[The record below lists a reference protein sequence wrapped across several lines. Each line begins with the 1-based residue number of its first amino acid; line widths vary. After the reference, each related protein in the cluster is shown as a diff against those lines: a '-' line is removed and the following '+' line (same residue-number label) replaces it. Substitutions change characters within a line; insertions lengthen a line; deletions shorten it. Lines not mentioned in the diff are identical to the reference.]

1 MSGTSIVLD
10 TNVSLYLLKGDRR
23 LAAMLEKRP
32 LRISQI
38 TRMELLSYSGI
49 TNGELKRVEVFLES
63 WPVEPIHPAI
73 EALAIAIRHKHKLK
87 LPDSIIAATA
97 SHLDIPLMT
106 ADLRLAK
113 LMSEVQVVRY
123 DPLGS

>member
-1 MSGTSIVLD
+1 MSGHSIVLD
-10 TNVSLYLLKGDRR
+10 TNVCLYLLKGARR
-23 LAAMLEKRP
+23 LAAMLEERP

-73 EALAIAIRHKHKLK
+73 EALAIAIRRKHKLK

>member
-1 MSGTSIVLD
+1 MLTD
-10 TNVSLYLLKGDRR
+10 T
-23 LAAMLEKRP
+23 P

-49 TNGELKRVEVFLES
+49 MREELKRVQVFLET

-73 EALAIAIRHKHKLK
+73 EDLAILIRRKHRLK

-97 SHLDIPLMT
+97 RHLDIPVMT
-106 ADLRLAK
+106 ADQRFERL
-113 LMSEVQVVRY
+113 MPEVQVIRY
-123 DPLGS
+123 EPV

>member
-1 MSGTSIVLD
+1 MSGHSIVLD
-10 TNVSLYLLKGDRR
+10 TNVCLYLLKGARR
-23 LAAMLEKRP
+23 LAAMLEERP

-73 EALAIAIRHKHKLK
+73 EALAIAIRRKHKLK

-97 SHLDIPLMT
+97 SHRDIPLMT

>member
-1 MSGTSIVLD
+1 
-10 TNVSLYLLKGDRR
+10 LLKGDRQ
-23 LAAMLEKRP
+23 LAAMLEQRP

-49 TNGELKRVEVFLES
+49 TKDELKRVQVFLES

-73 EALAIAIRHKHKLK
+73 EDLAIHIRREYRFK

-97 SHLDIPLMT
+97 CHLDIPLLT
-106 ADLRLAK
+106 ADHRLEK
-113 LMSEVQVVRY
+113 LVPEVQVVRY
-123 DPLGS
+123 DPASE

>member
-1 MSGTSIVLD
+1 MIGNSVVLD
-10 TNVSLYLLKGDRR
+10 TNVCLYLLKGDRK
-23 LAAMLEKRP
+23 LAAMLEQRS

-38 TRMELLSYSGI
+38 TRMKLLSFSGI
-49 TNGELKRVEVFLES
+49 TNGELKRVQVFLES

-73 EALAIAIRHKHKLK
+73 EELAIAIRRKHKLK

-106 ADLRLAK
+106 ADLRLEK
-113 LMSEVQVVRY
+113 LMPEVQVVGY

>member
-1 MSGTSIVLD
+1 MSGTSVVLD
-10 TNVSLYLLKGDRR
+10 TNVCLYLLKGDRQ
-23 LAAMLEKRP
+23 LAAMLEQRP

-49 TNGELKRVEVFLES
+49 TKDELKRVQVFLES

-73 EALAIAIRHKHKLK
+73 EDLAIHIRREYRFK

-97 SHLDIPLMT
+97 CHLDIPLLT
-106 ADLRLAK
+106 ADHRLEK
-113 LMSEVQVVRY
+113 LVPEVQVVRY
-123 DPLGS
+123 DPASE